1 MKIILNE
8 SEATSYYRIIQGLF
22 EDSTDGSIDPNLA
35 TNEQNTEPTQK
46 PLQPEEQELLMVD
59 SQIRQSNPLLGE
71 INKMIQAKS
80 TVYNNLKNEMESK
93 IVV

>member
-8 SEATSYYRIIQGLF
+8 SEQASYHKIIQGLF
-22 EDSTDGSIDPNLA
+22 EDSTGGSIDPNLA
-35 TNEQNTEPTQK
+35 SNEQNTGPSQE
-46 PLQPEEQELLMVD
+46 PLQPEEQELLVVD
-59 SQIRQSNPLLGE
+59 SQIRQNNPLLGE
-71 INKMIQAKS
+71 INKIIQAKS

>member
-8 SEATSYYRIIQGLF
+8 SEQASYHKIIQGLF
-22 EDSTDGSIDPNLA
+22 EDSIGGSIDPNLA
-35 TNEQNTEPTQK
+35 SNEQNTGPSQE
-46 PLQPEEQELLMVD
+46 PLQPEEQELLVVD
-59 SQIRQSNPLLGE
+59 SQIRQSNPLLNE